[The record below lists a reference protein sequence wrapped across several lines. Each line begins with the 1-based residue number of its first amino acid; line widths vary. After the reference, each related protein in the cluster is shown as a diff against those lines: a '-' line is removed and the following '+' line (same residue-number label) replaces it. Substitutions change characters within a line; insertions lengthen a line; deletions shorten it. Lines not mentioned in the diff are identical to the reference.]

1 MHCGCKPPI
10 IHRDVKPANILLNEK
25 LQAKIADFGF
35 SRFFSM
41 DSETHIT
48 TAVAGTVGYL
58 DLDLD
63 PE

>member
-25 LQAKIADFGF
+25 LQAKIADFWVLKIF
-35 SRFFSM
+35 SV

-48 TAVAGTVGYL
+48 TAVAGTVGYV
-58 DLDLD
+58 D